1 MRIHILTAHNANS
14 VRMARPGKHN
24 HWVQLNCYLWRILC
38 FIIISRVLFRSI
50 GVRGILHNAH
60 THRRF
65 AVSIANGSG
74 QQVPVAV
81 QRVKNLNDRL
91 RLRRRRRHRMTTLLL
106 MLCLSFSRYYDVV
119 VALVTTNKI
128 NS

>member
-1 MRIHILTAHNANS
+1 MHNKNTVRGIANAHSHTHTTHSAHNANS

-60 THRRF
+60 TRSICRF
-65 AVSIANGSG
+65 NCKWFGSTGTCCCIAREES
-74 QQVPVAV
+74 
-81 QRVKNLNDRL
+81 QRPTTSTTSNDHTVIDAL
-91 RLRRRRRHRMTTLLL
+91 PFF
-106 MLCLSFSRYYDVV
+106 LSLDS
-119 VALVTTNKI
+119 TM
-128 NS
+128 